1 MREATLVASLTA
13 ISELRS
19 LPAEVRCLEVRADL
33 TGDLDPDWLRDHFRG
48 ELLYSLRSRAE
59 GGACEISGAQ
69 RRERLLAAARRW
81 DLIDLEAGDLEPE
94 VLTRIPAARR
104 VVSWHGP
111 AVGLGELRTVWER
124 VAGVEARLVRLVPA
138 AAEPADAL
146 APLRLLREIL
156 REILRETG
164 RSNVIAYASGPAGW
178 WSRLLAP
185 RLGAPFVFAAA
196 GEEAGEPT
204 AARLVGD
211 YGLPDLPPVEALYG
225 IAGRS
230 ATAAKSLSPRLHNAS
245 YRALSLPALY
255 LPFPTRSFAAFWR
268 ELPEGLDGLG
278 FHLAGLTV
286 TAPHKEEALE
296 VVEHTSRLARQAGA
310 ANTLLRHNGSWRA
323 DTADAEGVLAVLGAR
338 GVDVAGQQV
347 AVVGCGGAGR
357 AAAAGLQQAG
367 GKVTLVNRGLE
378 RGRYAASLLNL
389 PFVPLAEFSAR
400 EFSLV
405 VHATPLQHEIPFA
418 TDELR
423 DGAVVVELVYGAV
436 PTPLMTATVARG
448 GVAIDGRE
456 VLLVEAQRQ
465 FQMMTGRPMPGD
477 LAVRL
482 VRGEGVADC
491 ASIPARASSDGP
503 PDLAATFA

>member
-1 MREATLVASLTA
+1 MPEATLVASLTSP
-13 ISELRS
+13 SELPS
-19 LPAEVRCLEVRADL
+19 LPTAVRCLEVRADL
-33 TGDLDPDWLRDHFRG
+33 TGDLDPDGLRDRFRG
-48 ELLYSLRSRAE
+48 ELLYSLRSRAA
-59 GGACEISGAQ
+59 GGAGEVSGRE

-81 DLIDLEAGDLEPE
+81 DLVDLEAGDLVPE
-94 VLTRIPAARR
+94 VLARIPAARR
-104 VVSWHGP
+104 VVSWRGP
-111 AVGLGELRTVWER
+111 AMDLGALRTHWER
-124 VAGVEARLVRLVPA
+124 FAGIEARLVRLVT
-138 AAEPADAL
+138 AAEDAMDAL
-146 APLRLLREIL
+146 APLRLLREIS
-156 REILRETG
+156 REIG
-164 RSNVIAYASGPAGW
+164 RCDVVAFASGPAGW

-204 AARLVGD
+204 VARLVDD
-211 YGLPDLPPVEALYG
+211 YGLPDLPPIEALYG

-245 YRALSLPALY
+245 YRALGLPALY
-255 LPFPTRSFAAFWR
+255 LPFPTRDFAAFWR
-268 ELPEGLDGLG
+268 ELPEALSGLG
-278 FHLAGLTV
+278 FRLAGLTV
-286 TAPHKEEALE
+286 TSPHKEEALE
-296 VVEHTSRLARQAGA
+296 AVEHRSRLARRAGA
-310 ANTLLRHNGSWRA
+310 ANTLLWHNGSWRA

-338 GVDVAGQQV
+338 GVDVAGQPV

-378 RGRYAASLLNL
+378 RGLYASSLLSL

-436 PTPLMTATVARG
+436 PTPLMTATAARG

-465 FQMMTGRPMPGD
+465 FQMMTGLPMPGD

-482 VRGEGVADC
+482 IRGEGVADC

-503 PDLAATFA
+503 SDLAATFA

>member
-1 MREATLVASLTA
+1 MPEATLVASLTSP
-13 ISELRS
+13 SELRS

-33 TGDLDPDWLRDHFRG
+33 TGDLDPDGLRDRFRG
-48 ELLYSLRSRAE
+48 ELLYSLRSRTA
-59 GGACEISGAQ
+59 GGAGEISGRE

-94 VLTRIPAARR
+94 VLARIPAARR
-104 VVSWHGP
+104 VVSWRGP
-111 AVGLGELRTVWER
+111 ALDLGALRTLWER
-124 VAGVEARLVRLVPA
+124 FAGIEARLVRLVPA
-138 AAEPADAL
+138 AADAVDAL
-146 APLRLLREIL
+146 APLRLLQEI
-156 REILRETG
+156 G
-164 RSNVIAYASGPAGW
+164 RSDVIAYASGPAGW

-196 GEEAGEPT
+196 GEPEGESAGEPT
-204 AARLVGD
+204 VARLVDD

-225 IAGRS
+225 IVCGS
-230 ATAAKSLSPRLHNAS
+230 AAKSLSPRLHNAS

-255 LPFPTRSFAAFWR
+255 LPFPTRDFAAFWR
-268 ELPEGLDGLG
+268 ELPEALSGLG
-278 FHLAGLTV
+278 FRLAGLTV
-286 TAPHKEEALE
+286 TSPHKEKALE
-296 VVEHTSRLARQAGA
+296 AVEHASRLARQAGA

-338 GVDVAGQQV
+338 GVEVAGQQV
-347 AVVGCGGAGR
+347 AVIGCGGAGR

-378 RGRYAASLLNL
+378 RGRYASSLLGL

-418 TDELR
+418 ADRLR
-423 DGAVVVELVYGAV
+423 DGTVVVELVYGAA
-436 PTPLMTATVARG
+436 PTPLMTATAARG

-482 VRGEGVADC
+482 VRGEGVAAC
-491 ASIPARASSDGP
+491 ASIPARASSDSP
-503 PDLAATFA
+503 PDLAAAFS

>member
-1 MREATLVASLTA
+1 MPEATLVASLTSP
-13 ISELRS
+13 SELPS

-33 TGDLDPDWLRDHFRG
+33 VGDLDPDWLRDRFRG
-48 ELLYSLRSRAE
+48 ELLYSLRSRAA
-59 GGACEISGAQ
+59 GGAAEISGRE

-94 VLTRIPAARR
+94 VLDRIPAARR
-104 VVSWHGP
+104 VVSWRGP
-111 AVGLGELRTVWER
+111 AMDLGALRTLWER
-124 VAGVEARLVRLVPA
+124 FAGVESRLVRLVPA
-138 AAEPADAL
+138 AEDAVDAL
-146 APLRLLREIL
+146 APLRLLREIS
-156 REILRETG
+156 REIG
-164 RSNVIAYASGPAGW
+164 RSDVVAFASGPAGW

-204 AARLVGD
+204 AARLVDD

-225 IAGRS
+225 IVGGA
-230 ATAAKSLSPRLHNAS
+230 AAKSLSPRLHNAS
-245 YRALSLPALY
+245 YRALGLPALY
-255 LPFPTRSFAAFWR
+255 LPFPTRDFAAFWR
-268 ELPEGLDGLG
+268 ELPEALSGLGFRLDGL
-278 FHLAGLTV
+278 TV
-286 TAPHKEEALE
+286 AAPHKEEALE
-296 VVEHTSRLARQAGA
+296 VVEHTSRLALQAGA

-323 DTADAEGVLAVLGAR
+323 DTADAEGVLAVLEAR

-357 AAAAGLQQAG
+357 AAAAGLQRAG

-378 RGRYAASLLNL
+378 RGLYASSLLSL
-389 PFVPLAEFSAR
+389 PLVPLAEFSAR

-405 VHATPLQHEIPFA
+405 VHATPLQHEVPFA
-418 TDELR
+418 AEGLR
-423 DGAVVVELVYGAV
+423 HGAVVVELVYGAV
-436 PTPLMTATVARG
+436 PTPLMTATAARG

-482 VRGEGVADC
+482 VRGEEVADC
-491 ASIPARASSDGP
+491 ASISTRASSDVP
-503 PDLAATFA
+503 PDLTATFA

>member
-1 MREATLVASLTA
+1 MPEATLVASLTSP
-13 ISELRS
+13 SELRS

-33 TGDLDPDWLRDHFRG
+33 MGDLDPDGLRDRFRG
-48 ELLYSLRSRAE
+48 ELLYSLRSRAA
-59 GGACEISGAQ
+59 GGADEISGRE
-69 RRERLLAAARRW
+69 RRERLLAAAQRW
-81 DLIDLEAGDLEPE
+81 DLIDLEASDLEPE
-94 VLTRIPAARR
+94 VLARIPAARR
-104 VVSWHGP
+104 VVSWRGP
-111 AVGLGELRTVWER
+111 AMDLGALRTLWER
-124 VAGVEARLVRLVPA
+124 FAGVEARLVRLVPA
-138 AAEPADAL
+138 AEDAMDAL
-146 APLRLLREIL
+146 APLRLLREI
-156 REILRETG
+156 G
-164 RSNVIAYASGPAGW
+164 RSDVVAFASGPAGW

-204 AARLVGD
+204 AARLVDD

-225 IAGRS
+225 IVGRS

-245 YRALSLPALY
+245 YRALGLPALY
-255 LPFPTRSFAAFWR
+255 LPFPTRDFAAFWR

-278 FHLAGLTV
+278 FRLAGLTV
-286 TAPHKEEALE
+286 TSPHKEEALE
-296 VVEHTSRLARQAGA
+296 AVEHRSRLAQQAAA

-338 GVDVAGQQV
+338 GVGVAGRQV

-367 GKVTLVNRGLE
+367 GKVTLVNRSLE
-378 RGRYAASLLNL
+378 RGLYASSLLSL

-423 DGAVVVELVYGAV
+423 DGAVVVELVYGAA
-436 PTPLMTATVARG
+436 PTPLMTATAARG

-482 VRGEGVADC
+482 IFGEGVAAC
-491 ASIPARASSDGP
+491 ANIPVRASSDGP
-503 PDLAATFA
+503 SDLAAAFA